1 MQFWLN
7 KHSENNNVVI
17 QYQNGLLLASCG
29 KKSYGIVE
37 AQLQN
42 NTNPLEL
49 FGKENLS
56 LIPWKSI
63 QKITS
68 DTGNLDI
75 EFKYKLKD
83 EAIIKVS
90 FGHPHSKEQ
99 CLSNIVGLLGDKM
112 KMSSDEHSA
121 ISFYLSPLLN
131 LALALGSTV
140 LFYKLFQYYALL
152 VGGVWAFLSLFRLI
166 KLTRKSKEIN
176 YWTRISKSEKKPSL
190 RVGPIKE
197 NKSVM
202 IAVYAHMGIAC
213 LIVAVYF
220 GVSIF
225 IKPSVINEVAQTK
238 SQIAANT
245 NKNLQVKTN
254 VGTTATMGMTPLIA
268 ALASGDEK
276 RAISLINDGV
286 DLSISHDGKTAL
298 DYAIGDSLEKA
309 VITLLSDDAPSSNQ
323 QNLLT
328 RVIENGMDLEVIR
341 KIVNAGADVNYTN
354 SSGTSVLAAALE
366 VDAKNSVIK
375 YLLEK
380 GASTKIM
387 IGSQTPVEFANSN
400 GNKKLAMLLLRYQ

>member
-7 KHSENNNVVI
+7 KHSENNNIVI
-17 QYQNGLLLASCG
+17 QYQNGLLLASCD

-37 AQLQN
+37 AQLQK

-83 EAIIKVS
+83 EATIKVS

-152 VGGVWAFLSLFRLI
+152 VGGVLGVFKPI
-166 KLTRKSKEIN
+166 QIN
-176 YWTRISKSEKKPSL
+176 
-190 RVGPIKE
+190 
-197 NKSVM
+197 
-202 IAVYAHMGIAC
+202 
-213 LIVAVYF
+213 
-220 GVSIF
+220 
-225 IKPSVINEVAQTK
+225 QT
-238 SQIAANT
+238 
-245 NKNLQVKTN
+245 
-254 VGTTATMGMTPLIA
+254 
-268 ALASGDEK
+268 
-276 RAISLINDGV
+276 
-286 DLSISHDGKTAL
+286 H
-298 DYAIGDSLEKA
+298 
-309 VITLLSDDAPSSNQ
+309 
-323 QNLLT
+323 
-328 RVIENGMDLEVIR
+328 
-341 KIVNAGADVNYTN
+341 
-354 SSGTSVLAAALE
+354 
-366 VDAKNSVIK
+366 
-375 YLLEK
+375 
-380 GASTKIM
+380 
-387 IGSQTPVEFANSN
+387 
-400 GNKKLAMLLLRYQ
+400 